1 MHRSKV
7 AIVVNQD
14 TQDDVHDPAP
24 EATSATSSSSNDGI
38 APETE
43 ENVSDLSNQMH
54 YDIR

>member
-1 MHRSKV
+1 LHRSKV

-24 EATSATSSSSNDGI
+24 EATSATSTISDDGT
-38 APETE
+38 ASEAE